1 MVEIKNPLYN
11 CAAPSTQT
19 VHADSHMR
27 VTSDVSP
34 PISVSTTFEYSQ
46 AAIDACNYGP
56 DQRHVYS
63 RESTPTNLK
72 VEAVLSTVTEGHAV
86 LYGSGLTAALAV
98 LVHYKPK
105 KIALSECYFGI
116 RKVVEQ
122 YQALV
127 PGVKVIGAECAYDG
141 VDLVWVESPINPTGE
156 VKDIGSYALRAHA
169 AGAILV
175 VDATLA
181 PPPLSYPFR
190 QGADVVVHSATKY
203 LGGHSDLLAGVVVT
217 RTAKSA
223 ETLRYDRYVLGLGAG
238 SLENWLLLRS
248 LRTLSIRVKQQS
260 QTAARLVALLESY
273 RRNAVVTT
281 CHAPSAAELSL
292 GRFITSVRHAT
303 LQHNGAHCNF
313 NIAQQ
318 HPEGFGAVFS
328 ITFATK
334 TQAMFVA
341 RQLRLHRFATSLGG
355 VESLVDWRHG
365 WDATAEPTQLRISIG
380 LEGYDDLAS
389 DWKQALLALDESEK
403 KAAAKL

>member
-11 CAAPSTQT
+11 CVAPSTQA
-19 VHADSHMR
+19 VHADSHTH

-34 PISVSTTFEYSQ
+34 PISVSTTFEYNKTDVVS
-46 AAIDACNYGP
+46 CNYGP
-56 DQRHVYS
+56 DQRHTYA
-63 RESTPTNLK
+63 RESTPTNIK
-72 VEAVLSTVTEGHAV
+72 VESVLSTLTEGHAV

-98 LVHYKPK
+98 LIQYKPK

-116 RKVVEQ
+116 RKVLEQ

-127 PGVKVIGAECAYDG
+127 PNVQVIGSECAYDG
-141 VDLVWVESPINPTGE
+141 VDLVWIESPINPSGE
-156 VKDIGSYALRAHA
+156 VKDIASYALRAHA

-175 VDATLA
+175 VDSTLA

-217 RTAKSA
+217 RAAKTAEA
-223 ETLRYDRYVLGLGAG
+223 MRYSRYVLGTGAG

-248 LRTLSIRVKQQS
+248 LRTLTIRIRQQS
-260 QTAARLVALLESY
+260 VTAARIVALLESY
-273 RRNAVVTT
+273 RRSAVVTA
-281 CHAPSAAELSL
+281 CHTPTALELSL
-292 GRFITSVRHAT
+292 GRCISVVRHAT
-303 LQHNGAHCNF
+303 LQINGAHCNA

-328 ITFATK
+328 VAFATK
-334 TQAMFVA
+334 AQALFVA
-341 RQLRLHRFATSLGG
+341 RALRLHRFATSLGG
-355 VESLVDWRHG
+355 VESLVDWRHA
-365 WDATAEPTQLRISIG
+365 WDETAEPTVLRISIG
-380 LEGYDDLAS
+380 LEAYDDLAS